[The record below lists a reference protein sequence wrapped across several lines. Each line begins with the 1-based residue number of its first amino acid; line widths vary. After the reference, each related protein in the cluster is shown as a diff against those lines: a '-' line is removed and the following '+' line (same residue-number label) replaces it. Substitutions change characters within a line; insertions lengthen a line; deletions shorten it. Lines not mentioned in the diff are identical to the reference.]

1 MSARFAVAGSVL
13 ERIVSR
19 GRIPSGPSSQA
30 ILISSKR
37 ARARQSRIC
46 GFGTVRPKRR
56 RANRWHAAPGWNL
69 LKGSIG
75 YPTSPR
81 THLHRLLF
89 LSPIFL
95 PPVLLRA
102 SLLVAARRDLL
113 IRSFA
118 LTFTSVFQRESPVIA
133 SLAVPPVLLGPDRG
147 GIGR

>member
-1 MSARFAVAGSVL
+1 MPARFAVAGSVL

-56 RANRWHAAPGWNL
+56 RANRWHAAPGRNL
-69 LKGSIG
+69 LRGSIG
-75 YPTSPR
+75 HPPPARPSSSSLSFSYFPTY
-81 THLHRLLF
+81 
-89 LSPIFL
+89 
-95 PPVLLRA
+95 VLLRA
-102 SLLVAARRDLL
+102 SLVAARRDL

-133 SLAVPPVLLGPDRG
+133 SLAVSLVLLGPDRE

>member
-1 MSARFAVAGSVL
+1 MPARFAVAGSVL

-19 GRIPSGPSSQA
+19 GRIPSSQA

-56 RANRWHAAPGWNL
+56 RANRWHAAPGRNL
-69 LKGSIG
+69 LRGSIG
-75 YPTSPR
+75 HPPPARPSSSSLSFSYFPTY
-81 THLHRLLF
+81 
-89 LSPIFL
+89 
-95 PPVLLRA
+95 VLLRA
-102 SLLVAARRDLL
+102 SLVAARRDLL

-133 SLAVPPVLLGPDRG
+133 SLAVSLVLLGPDRE